1 MTGKER
7 IKTLAADVKDKALLQ
22 IIDYLLS
29 RDDMD
34 EKYLNES
41 KSLKGMIDYIRSE
54 AQKLA
59 SNNMAVVKDEI
70 VYGWAIHYFDE
81 DNKDLGIKESSIDN
95 EDNEEII
102 ETKPI
107 KQKEVVSE
115 GQLTLF

>member
-41 KSLKGMIDYIRSE
+41 KSLRNDRLY
-54 AQKLA
+54 
-59 SNNMAVVKDEI
+59 
-70 VYGWAIHYFDE
+70 
-81 DNKDLGIKESSIDN
+81 
-95 EDNEEII
+95 
-102 ETKPI
+102 
-107 KQKEVVSE
+107 
-115 GQLTLF
+115 